1 MPSQLSHLQNLLP
14 PSIHEVAAVIGM
26 PATLRLVERFGG
38 TTLPLPKGANRI
50 GRSSLQAL
58 AKQIGDEDAHKLAH
72 HCAGEPLYVPK
83 CDVALR
89 RIRDLSICERFE
101 TAVREGVTANK
112 IVMILAVEYKLTDRW
127 IWKILKE
134 TPPETASQTGDL
146 FH

>member
-89 RIRDLSICERFE
+89 RIRDLSIVSQFE
-101 TAVREGVTANK
+101 MAVRAGSTANK
-112 IVMILAVEYKLTDRW
+112 IVMELAVEYKLTDRW
-127 IWKILKE
+127 VWKILKT
-134 TPPETASQTGDL
+134 TPSDNQPDTPDL